1 MENERIIRAESKDHQ
16 VLTEI
21 TKKSKAY
28 WGYSAEQMEEW
39 SDSLTITEDYIRNNE
54 VYYLSINNSK
64 IGFFTYLNLNEKSV
78 KLDNLFVLPS
88 EIGKGYGKLLM
99 NNFLNK
105 IRETKVKSIILDADP
120 NAEKFY
126 ESFGFVKIKEI
137 ETSIKDRFLPI
148 MEKRF
153 IY

>member
-1 MENERIIRAESKDHQ
+1 MMENERIIRAESKDHQ

-28 WGYSAEQMEEW
+28 WGYSAEQIKKW

-54 VYYLSINNSK
+54 VYYLSINNIT
-64 IGFFTYLNLNEKSV
+64 IGFYSYLNLDEESV
-78 KLDNLFVLPS
+78 KLDNLFVLPC

-105 IRETKVKSIILDADP
+105 IKETKVKSIILDADP

-126 ESFGFVKIKEI
+126 DSFGFIKIGEI
-137 ETSIKDRFLPI
+137 ETSIKDRFLPM

-153 IY
+153 I